1 MALKIN
7 LTSTQYGLPASQAY
21 VKVMNFNGDKNNIMA
36 MVATYYNAESA
47 TAGARPLDQKPYQFS
62 VGQINTES
70 GEDGV
75 LAGIYNCLKSLP
87 EFAGAT
93 NC

>member
-7 LTSTQYGLPASQAY
+7 LTSTAFGVPAPEAY
-21 VKVMNFNGDKNNIMA
+21 VRVLNFNGDKNHMMA
-36 MVATYYNAESA
+36 MVATYYDAASA
-47 TAGARPLDQKPYQFS
+47 TSGARALDQKPYQFA

-75 LAGIYNCLKSLP
+75 LAGIYNCLKTLP
-87 EFAGAT
+87 EFSGAV

>member
-7 LTSTQYGLPASQAY
+7 LTSTAFGVPAPEAY
-21 VKVMNFNGDKNNIMA
+21 VRVLNFNGDKNHMMA
-36 MVATYYNAESA
+36 MVATYYDAESA
-47 TAGARPLDQKPYQFS
+47 TSGARALDQKPYQFA
-62 VGQINTES
+62 VGQINTEA

-75 LAGIYNCLKSLP
+75 LAGIYNCLKTLP
-87 EFAGAT
+87 EFSGAT

>member
-7 LTSTQYGLPASQAY
+7 LTSTQYGVPATQAY
-21 VKVMNFNGDKNNIMA
+21 VRVLNFNGDKNHMMA

-47 TAGARPLDQKPYQFS
+47 AAGARPLDQKPYQFA

-70 GEDGV
+70 GDDGV
-75 LAGIYNCLKSLP
+75 LAGIYNSLKTLP
-87 EFAGAT
+87 EFSGAID
-93 NC
+93 C